1 MYKELDCLITQKEI
15 NAIVRRLAQEIDR
28 DYAHRSPVLVGV
40 LKGAFIYLADL
51 VRKMKTPI
59 RSIEFLR
66 LSSYGAST
74 VSSGRAVVVMGL
86 PKETVQNQDIILVE
100 DIVDTGITTVAAMRY
115 LKRYK
120 PASLRLC
127 ALLDKPARRR
137 VSVAIDYVGRQAPD
151 RFVVGYG
158 IDFNEQ
164 YRQLPAIYVLKE

>member
-1 MYKELDCLITQKEI
+1 
-15 NAIVRRLAQEIDR
+15 
-28 DYAHRSPVLVGV
+28 
-40 LKGAFIYLADL
+40 
-51 VRKMKTPI
+51 
-59 RSIEFLR
+59 
-66 LSSYGAST
+66 
-74 VSSGRAVVVMGL
+74 
-86 PKETVQNQDIILVE
+86 
-100 DIVDTGITTVAAMRY
+100 VDTGITTVSAMRY